1 MQIYLP
7 ITFIKET
14 FSRYDAA
21 KMLVCSCSGR
31 YPNFH
36 LLSKLNMVLPVE
48 LKCAC
53 YGGLTA
59 EVTVAFLRS
68 AGAIRERRMTP
79 NQKVWIPAHRCF

>member
-36 LLSKLNMVLPVE
+36 LLSKLNMVLPVN
-48 LKCAC
+48 LSVP
-53 YGGLTA
+53 
-59 EVTVAFLRS
+59 VTVGLLP
-68 AGAIRERRMTP
+68 G
-79 NQKVWIPAHRCF
+79 